1 MLNLKYVLSLTIL
14 IVAFTA
20 CNVVEGEFNKFTG
33 NDKEKRERLKKEG
46 VKCEA
51 EILKVEDTR
60 ITINDNPKVRLY
72 LEVKP
77 RGEPSFDATVEMV
90 VSRVNIPRPGDD
102 ITVYYNPKD
111 ITDIVA
117 E

>member
-1 MLNLKYVLSLTIL
+1 MLNLKYVSSLTIL
-14 IVAFTA
+14 IIALTA

-77 RGEPSFDATVEMV
+77 RGEPSFDATIEMV

-102 ITVYYNPKD
+102 INVYYNPKD
-111 ITDIVA
+111 KTDIVA